1 MTDKAKKLDMAS
13 IAKKVKASFKGD
25 ENKASIFSTGD
36 QLKNPEDCIILPEW
50 FSNEFKIKGLPF
62 GYIFEWAGKE
72 NSGKTSF
79 AIQAM
84 KAAQEQGVHVIL
96 ADSEKKTTKSRI
108 EAWGVKAEDVALIQP
123 NYLEEM
129 FDGIEL
135 YVNAIKDADPDGKI
149 LTVID
154 SLGNT
159 PSIKEMDTT
168 NEDTMQLGAAAKAS
182 KRGFRRLVPRLG
194 KDKIHML
201 VINQT
206 YDNLGSH
213 GQSRTGGK
221 GLDFFASVIM
231 HVNRMADI
239 KGTVKGQEI
248 IKGITSIWTVYK
260 WHLFDDTG
268 VQGRKLVVDITKDG
282 IALSKKNEA

>member
-1 MTDKAKKLDMAS
+1 MSDKIDMDKIVAKIKAKFKNDKKKADIFNTGAS
-13 IAKKVKASFKGD
+13 
-25 ENKASIFSTGD
+25 
-36 QLKNPEDCIILPEW
+36 LKNPDNCIELPSW
-50 FSNEFKIKGLPF
+50 FQETFKIKGLPF

-79 AIQAM
+79 SIQAM
-84 KAAQEQGVHVIL
+84 KAAQEQGVAVIL
-96 ADSEKKTTKSRI
+96 ADSEKKTTKTRL
-108 EAWGVKAEDVALIQP
+108 EAWGVNPDKIGLIQP
-123 NYLEEM
+123 DFLEEM
-129 FDGIEL
+129 FDGIEE
-135 YVNAIKDADPDGKI
+135 YIEHFKDTDPDCRI
-149 LTVID
+149 LVVID

-168 NEDTMQLGAAAKAS
+168 NEDVMQLGAAAKAS
-182 KRGFRRLVPRLG
+182 KRGFRRLVPRLA
-194 KDKIHML
+194 KDQIHML

-239 KGTVKGQEI
+239 KGTSKGQEV
-248 IKGITSIWTVYK
+248 IKGITSVWTVYK

-268 VQGRKLVVDITKDG
+268 VQGRKLIVDITKDG
-282 IALSKKNEA
+282 ISLSKKNET